1 MDCNVED
8 FCIDIAIER
17 KTSMGK
23 TVLEE
28 IQPTYFRACEYQR
41 QQGKFPYLIS
51 RLIKQGFG
59 RITSIVS

>member
-1 MDCNVED
+1 MGCNVKD
-8 FCIDIAIER
+8 VFIDIAIER
-17 KTSMGK
+17 KTLMGE

-28 IQPTYFRACEYQR
+28 IQLTYCRVCEYQR
-41 QQGKFPYLIS
+41 QQGLLPYLIL